1 MDADYFGLP
10 DDTQIDLSPNA
21 SNQKIK
27 LLEEKVT
34 IHDSEQSLQ
43 TISPILNS
51 KGMGTRC
58 INQKAPLIFEQN
70 QSSPDWVT
78 GLVGETVICEM

>member
-1 MDADYFGLP
+1 MEMYIELGALVYKHRSCKGIFTQRLLTPNAIQSRHAEYFDLP
-10 DDTQIDLSPNA
+10 DDTRIDSTPHA

-43 TISPILNS
+43 TI
-51 KGMGTRC
+51 
-58 INQKAPLIFEQN
+58 
-70 QSSPDWVT
+70 
-78 GLVGETVICEM
+78 